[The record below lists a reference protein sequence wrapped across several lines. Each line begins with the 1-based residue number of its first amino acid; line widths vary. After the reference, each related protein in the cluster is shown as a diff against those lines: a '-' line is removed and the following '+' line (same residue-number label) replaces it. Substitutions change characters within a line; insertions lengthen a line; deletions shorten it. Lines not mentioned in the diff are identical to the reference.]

1 MDSCEMTVMNID
13 RKWKHG
19 NKSVGIDLTKID
31 DSNHLKLWIYQMCI
45 VLMYGSKML
54 GMQIK
59 VPFGFYT
66 FLTIG
71 KQPELNNEI

>member
-1 MDSCEMTVMNID
+1 MAEMMDSCEMTVMNID

-45 VLMYGSKML
+45 VLICRGRCENAVEQAGERETEEAGS
-54 GMQIK
+54 
-59 VPFGFYT
+59 
-66 FLTIG
+66 
-71 KQPELNNEI
+71 